1 MTDVKTIPL
10 TTLSPLKKDVSR
22 LALGGSF
29 FGEGQWLARN
39 KVDLTAA
46 MGSALQLGINH
57 FDTAADYGNGAS
69 ERAIGEFLR
78 GRREQVVLASKAN
91 VDKMDT
97 KHMLEQVNKSL
108 ERLETEFI
116 DLFYIHWPR
125 RGKDLRPLMEA
136 LMLAKQQGK
145 IRAIGVSNFSVAQME
160 QVSEVGQINAH
171 QLGYNLFWR
180 IAEKDVIPYCREQG
194 IALITYSSIAQ
205 GSLTG
210 KFPRD
215 LEFGAGDQRADIV
228 LFSDK
233 VWPHLFGAI
242 EQLKALAREIDRP
255 LVHLAIRWVLHQ
267 KGVHTAVVGAKS
279 ESQVRSNVAALEG
292 EIPTTVFDRMTEI
305 SNEVMPYIP
314 GLDNMYDYHP

>member
-1 MTDVKTIPL
+1 MTDVQTLPL
-10 TTLSPLKKDVSR
+10 TTLPPLEKEVSP

-29 FGEGQWLARN
+29 FGEGPWQATN

-46 MGSALQLGINH
+46 MESALQLGINH

-69 ERAIGEFLR
+69 ERAIGEFLKS
-78 GRREQVVLASKAN
+78 RREQVVLASKAN
-91 VDKMDT
+91 VDEMNV
-97 KHMLEQVNKSL
+97 KHMLEQVDKSL
-108 ERLETEFI
+108 ERLETDVI

-180 IAEKDVIPYCREQG
+180 LREKDVIPYCREKG

-215 LEFGAGDQRADIV
+215 LKFGAGDQRTDIV

-233 VWPHLFGAI
+233 VWPHLFDAI

-267 KGVHTAVVGAKS
+267 EGVHTAVVGAKS
-279 ESQVRSNVAALEG
+279 ESQVRSNVAALKG
-292 EIPTTVFDRMTEI
+292 EIPAAVFDRMTEI
-305 SNEVMPYIP
+305 SDEVTPYIP
-314 GLDNMYDYHP
+314 SLDNMYDYHP